1 MKRLLL
7 GDNYQ
12 NHMTETNMKQ
22 FDSSDL
28 YNYLLS
34 SLLGTDKTKMLDD
47 YWKNGNANEYSK
59 LLVEVKSS
67 GFKVY
72 RNKEGKHIIKKE

>member
-1 MKRLLL
+1 M
-7 GDNYQ
+7 N
-12 NHMTETNMKQ
+12 Q
-22 FDSSDL
+22 FDNSDFF
-28 YNYLLS
+28 NYFFN
-34 SLLGTDKTKMLDD
+34 SLFGTDKTKMLDD

-72 RNKEGKHIIKKE
+72 RNKEGKHIIKKG